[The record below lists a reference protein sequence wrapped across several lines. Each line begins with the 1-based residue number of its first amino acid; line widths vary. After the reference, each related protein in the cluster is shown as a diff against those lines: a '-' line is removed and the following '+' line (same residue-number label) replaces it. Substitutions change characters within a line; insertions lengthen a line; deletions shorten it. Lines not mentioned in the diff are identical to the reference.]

1 MAEEEAITFRS
12 LKLGDWLLEHHS
24 AALEILLEEMATAIS
39 SAVQDR
45 RGPVEWDDG
54 ELDRFSEQL
63 RDNIENPKEAFYRQE
78 MERFRAIFHKPVI
91 YSSWDWTF
99 TVEDAMH
106 HAGFAT
112 YEEQEA
118 ALAVKRSMKW

>member
-1 MAEEEAITFRS
+1 MIIIFNQLDSRQPLS
-12 LKLGDWLLEHHS
+12 
-24 AALEILLEEMATAIS
+24 LEILLEENGYGHILKRYKTAE
-39 SAVQDR
+39 DLM
-45 RGPVEWDDG
+45 EWYEG

-112 YEEQEA
+112 YEEQEQ

>member
-1 MAEEEAITFRS
+1 M
-12 LKLGDWLLEHHS
+12 
-24 AALEILLEEMATAIS
+24 
-39 SAVQDR
+39 
-45 RGPVEWDDG
+45 EWYEG

-106 HAGFAT
+106 HAVSPPT
-112 YEEQEA
+112 
-118 ALAVKRSMKW
+118 RSRRRRLPSSVP